1 MKRWYLLV
9 VCTLFFCLGCAT
21 DADKAQWNEALKD
34 LRGDN
39 MQMKSDFG
47 GMKGMGDQSDSFK
60 SRN

>member
-9 VCTLFFCLGCAT
+9 CTLTFCLGCAT
-21 DADKAQWNEALKD
+21 DADRAQWNEALKD

-39 MQMKSDFG
+39 MQMKSGFRE
-47 GMKGMGDQSDSFK
+47 MKGMGDQSDSFR